1 MVSCRALARKEKNS
15 AFWMNWEIKRSWG
28 SGYTVSPTMGS
39 GKVVGKALEES
50 TIFGVKV
57 VWSNKF
63 ILLVVQMIWF
73 YLEYA
78 TVLNIAFYLFN
89 GGVSSFFLFSLKF
102 IYFLMKLLK
111 WVYIGNNFIDSV
123 FDTPIDFHIK

>member
-1 MVSCRALARKEKNS
+1 
-15 AFWMNWEIKRSWG
+15 MNWEIKRSGG
-28 SGYTVSPTMGS
+28 SGYTVIPTMGS
-39 GKVVGKALEES
+39 GKIVGKALEES

-73 YLEYA
+73 YFEYA

-89 GGVSSFFLFSLKF
+89 GGVSSFFFIFTQIYLFSYEAIKMS
-102 IYFLMKLLK
+102 IY
-111 WVYIGNNFIDSV
+111 WQ
-123 FDTPIDFHIK
+123 